1 MLKNKIVL
9 LCSILLSGLLFACNS
24 EEAKNAESEVKATF
38 VGIIEE
44 VHAENATVFVTEAEG
59 TNEISGLVNINLTV
73 NPDETFQVGD
83 KVKVGYDGTT
93 MEISPL
99 GIKTLTLEKMK

>member
-1 MLKNKIVL
+1 MKSKIFI
-9 LCSILLSGLLFACNS
+9 LCSFLLSSMLFACNS
-24 EEAKNAESEVKATF
+24 LESGVKATF

-44 VHAENATVFVTEAEG
+44 VHEDSATVSVTEAEG
-59 TNEISGLVNINLTV
+59 IYKISGLVNINLSV
-73 NPDETFQVGD
+73 NPEESFQVGD

-99 GIKTLTLEKMK
+99 GIKTLTLEKVK